1 VRRAGAADRDAV
13 ETFLRARMIR
23 AMFPLS
29 ITARH
34 GIEGGEGRA
43 TTFWIDEA
51 GGAIRGVLGMSG
63 DGMVL
68 PVCPETE
75 ARDMAAVIAGRRV
88 MGVMGA
94 AEEVRPLVAAIG
106 LDGAQKALDED
117 EPQFV
122 LDLAALVVPEG
133 PGHLVPL
140 GDIPEETAIA
150 WRRDY
155 LVEIL
160 GTPPATAG
168 ATAAS
173 DIAHY
178 LAEDSHRAL
187 VDGDTPLAM
196 TGFNARLP
204 DIVQVGA
211 VYTPPPLRSRG
222 LARRAVALHLAEARA
237 RGVGQATLFASG
249 PAAVRAYEAL
259 GFRRTGTW
267 TIVLLAEPE
276 AAHG

>member
-1 VRRAGAADRDAV
+1 MRRAGPADREAV
-13 ETFLRARMIR
+13 EGFLRAHLTR

-29 ITARH
+29 NLARY
-34 GIEGGEGRA
+34 GMDGGEGRA
-43 TTFWIDEA
+43 TAFWIDED
-51 GGAIRGVLGMSG
+51 GGTVRGVLGMSG

-68 PVCPETE
+68 PVCPETDP
-75 ARDMAAVIAGRRV
+75 RDMAGAIAGRRV
-88 MGVMGA
+88 MGVMGVA
-94 AEEVRPLVAAIG
+94 AEVRPLLAAIG
-106 LDGAQKALDED
+106 LDGTRKALDED

-122 LDLAALVVPEG
+122 LDLAGLVVPEG
-133 PGHLVPL
+133 PGRLVPL
-140 GDIPEETAIA
+140 GHIPEETAIA

-160 GTPPATAG
+160 GTPPERAET
-168 ATAAS
+168 TAAS

-178 LAEDSHRAL
+178 VAEDSHRAL

-211 VYTPPPLRSRG
+211 VWTPPPRRSRG

-276 AAHG
+276 AARG